1 MTGGSTCDL
10 PFPPYYYNEEAKL
23 MAEAEVEGETPKITY
38 VYVYDLSGQLW
49 ARQDKA
55 SGQLQ
60 YYQLNGHGDV
70 VGLSDSTA
78 NGRAPV

>member
-1 MTGGSTCDL
+1 M
-10 PFPPYYYNEEAKL
+10 
-23 MAEAEVEGETPKITY
+23 
-38 VYVYDLSGQLW
+38 SGQLW

-70 VGLSDSTA
+70 VGLSDSSGKELNSYSYDIWGGLETA
-78 NGRAPV
+78 KETVPYELHYAG